1 MNPTVDLVQFEDKFS
16 ISDEMKVM
24 PKAAFL
30 IEHDPIV
37 GNWEDNYNY
46 QEEHGMTL
54 VEEIVENPRI

>member
-30 IEHDPIV
+30 VEHDPIV
-37 GNWEDNYNY
+37 GN
-46 QEEHGMTL
+46 
-54 VEEIVENPRI
+54 